1 MNNLEI
7 KPFFAPPEYHTD
19 TSMLRRPWFYRL
31 LPLAGPA
38 FYLSMAYSILVAR
51 RRAAQGRLDLREW
64 GAISVMCG
72 KMAEWCGGRLHLTGL
87 DQLYAQPG
95 AAVIIGNHMSTLE
108 TFLLPGIILPA
119 KPLAFVVK
127 ESLQRHPFFGPV
139 MRATPAI
146 AVSRHNPRED
156 LKAVLEGGTEKLQAG
171 YSMCIFPQST
181 RCYEFHEDKFNT
193 LGVKLARRA
202 GVQVI
207 PMAVK
212 TNFWS
217 NGKWLKDMGPI
228 RPEHE
233 VHIAFGP
240 PLSPDLPQAE
250 LHGRVV
256 AFVRDH
262 LQSWG
267 VPCSQS
273 SAPATQ

>member
-7 KPFFAPPEYHTD
+7 KPYYQPPEYHTPA
-19 TSMLRRPWFYRL
+19 TLRRPLFYRL
-31 LPLAGPA
+31 LPWPGPA
-38 FYLSMAYSILVAR
+38 FYLSMVYSVLVGR

-72 KMAEWCGGRLHLTGL
+72 RMAEWCGGRLHLTGL
-87 DQLYAQPG
+87 DHLCAQPG

-127 ESLQRHPFFGPV
+127 ESLLRHPFFGPV
-139 MRATPAI
+139 MRGTPAI
-146 AVSRHNPRED
+146 AVSRRNPRED
-156 LKAVLEGGTEKLQAG
+156 LVAVLEGGTEKLKAC
-171 YSMCIFPQST
+171 YSMCICPQST
-181 RCYEFHEDKFNT
+181 RCFEFHEDKFNT

-212 TNFWS
+212 TDFWS
-217 NGKWLKDMGPI
+217 NGKWLKEIGPI
-228 RPEHE
+228 RPKQD

-240 PLSPDLPQAE
+240 PLPPDLSQAE

-256 AFVRDH
+256 AFVRSH
-262 LQSWG
+262 LKSWG
-267 VPCSQS
+267 VPCN
-273 SAPATQ
+273 PP